1 MRASGRRQRL
11 RHKDIRG
18 MELAQAIKDVGAG
31 KSLLDIRAAAALM
44 ARLRGA
50 AEHNDPLSGL
60 TDRERT
66 LLGLLSEGLTN
77 RRIAARIPL
86 RTATTAIHAIGGLVK
101 VEAAVIRGSP
111 EIALIAESRYAA
123 MVCVGSMGIGRLPH
137 VLLGSTATGPAHK
150 AHCPVAIIRTD
161 HDAPASDAGW
171 VAVVVD
177 DSPSNDAVLEHG
189 FLERP
194 PPVYARYPDGALA
207 ECVRAPYWHADCG
220 PHYSVA
226 HPGPFSCARPDQSV
240 FGVGDQLDEAS

>member
-189 FLERP
+189 FWNGPSRVRP
-194 PPVYARYPDGALA
+194 IPRWSSCRVCPRALLA
-207 ECVRAPYWHADCG
+207 CG
-220 PHYSVA
+220 LRSA
-226 HPGPFSCARPDQSV
+226 
-240 FGVGDQLDEAS
+240 L